1 MHPTRIRAA
10 VLGALVSVAAAGPAH
25 ALDAR
30 VDPLKAAADEAFRQG
45 DHLRALVFL
54 EQAYALDPQP
64 GILANRA
71 LILERLGDHKRALT
85 EFEAYLAT
93 DPSPEKR
100 AAAETA
106 VRRLKPEVIV
116 TSEPPGAQVY
126 LDDGAEAVGATPLRT
141 PLPSGAHLL
150 RVSLEG
156 FSSAQS
162 SILVE
167 PGRPATAHFKLVGG
181 LGPQAQS
188 ATTTPSNR
196 RTVAYVALATGVL
209 AAAAGGTFAVLLHDT
224 VDDRD
229 DADTRTRW
237 NELDQR
243 AQTWQV
249 AAGSSFGASA
259 VAIGTGLWFFFAE
272 R

>member
-1 MHPTRIRAA
+1 MRAA
-10 VLGALVSVAAAGPAH
+10 LLATLVSLSAAGPVH
-25 ALDAR
+25 AADAR

-71 LILERLGDHKRALT
+71 LILERLGDHKRALA

-93 DPSPEKR
+93 DPTPEKR

-106 VRRLKPEVIV
+106 VRRLKPEVLV

-126 LDDGAEAVGATPLRT
+126 VDEGAEAVGVTPLRT
-141 PLPSGAHLL
+141 PLASGAHLL
-150 RVSLEG
+150 RVTLEG
-156 FSSAQS
+156 FSTAQS
-162 SILVE
+162 SMLVE
-167 PGRPATAHFKLVGG
+167 PGRPTTAHFKLVGG
-181 LGPQAQS
+181 LGPQAQP
-188 ATTTPSNR
+188 ATSTPPNH

-224 VDDRD
+224 VDERD
-229 DADTRTRW
+229 DADTRARW

-259 VAIGTGLWFFFAE
+259 VAIGTGLWFFFAD